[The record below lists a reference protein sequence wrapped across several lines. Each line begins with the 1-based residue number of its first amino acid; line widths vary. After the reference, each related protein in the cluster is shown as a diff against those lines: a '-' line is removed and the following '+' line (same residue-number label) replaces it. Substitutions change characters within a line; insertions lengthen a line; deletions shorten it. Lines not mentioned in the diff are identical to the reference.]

1 MTGSSH
7 PRAIDPTE
15 LPDVVTSYL
24 AAHRAH
30 DTDSA
35 IQSYA
40 SDAVVI
46 DDGKTYEG
54 LDEIRAWLSRS
65 TTEYEYT
72 TELTHATIIDEAH
85 YVATHHLAGNFPG
98 GQVDLDYEFTL
109 SDRRIIRL
117 TVQPA

>member
-1 MTGSSH
+1 MNSSSH
-7 PRAIDPTE
+7 PRAIDPAE

-65 TTEYEYT
+65 ATEYEYT
-72 TELTHATIIDEAH
+72 TELTHATMIDEAH